1 MTTNPTQANAVF
13 ESSASTEAADSGA
26 RTSSRVDVHTLRDLR
41 SSAGKPADDTVPG
54 TDGSAVGEDA
64 SSQLTDLLSLNRAGL
79 QDYVESL
86 GEKPY
91 RARQLMQWIYG
102 RGVNDFDAMTDLS
115 RASRQRLSANATISL
130 PKIEFDSTASDGTR
144 KWLFALADGN
154 SIETVFIPEGERGTL
169 CVSSQVGCALD
180 CSFCATAR
188 QGFNRNLTTGEII
201 SQIWLAN
208 ALLLKGRQDIGA
220 DMSKQQEK
228 SLQRR
233 SPVTNVVM
241 MGMGEPLLNLAALVP
256 ALELMMDDLCFGLSK
271 RKVTVST
278 SGVVPAMDRMNAAV
292 DCSLAVSLHAPNN
305 ELRDQLVPL
314 NKKYPIEELMGAC
327 RRYVE
332 GDRKKHVFFEYVLL
346 AGVNDQPEHA
356 RQLARLLRDFPAKVN
371 LIPFNPF
378 PQSGYKRSDETAI
391 ANFYR
396 ILSKAGIL
404 TLRRATRG
412 DDIDAACGQLAG
424 DIEDKSRRHRKF
436 ESPRFGETAGESTGE
451 SARN

>member
-1 MTTNPTQANAVF
+1 M
-13 ESSASTEAADSGA
+13 
-26 RTSSRVDVHTLRDLR
+26 
-41 SSAGKPADDTVPG
+41 PG

-64 SSQLTDLLSLNRAGL
+64 SSQPTDLLSLNRAGL

-220 DMSKQQEK
+220 DMSKQQEL
-228 SLQRR
+228 SLI
-233 SPVTNVVM
+233 
-241 MGMGEPLLNLAALVP
+241 
-256 ALELMMDDLCFGLSK
+256 
-271 RKVTVST
+271 
-278 SGVVPAMDRMNAAV
+278 
-292 DCSLAVSLHAPNN
+292 H
-305 ELRDQLVPL
+305 
-314 NKKYPIEELMGAC
+314 I
-327 RRYVE
+327 
-332 GDRKKHVFFEYVLL
+332 
-346 AGVNDQPEHA
+346 
-356 RQLARLLRDFPAKVN
+356 
-371 LIPFNPF
+371 
-378 PQSGYKRSDETAI
+378 
-391 ANFYR
+391 
-396 ILSKAGIL
+396 
-404 TLRRATRG
+404 
-412 DDIDAACGQLAG
+412 
-424 DIEDKSRRHRKF
+424 
-436 ESPRFGETAGESTGE
+436 
-451 SARN
+451 

>member
-1 MTTNPTQANAVF
+1 VASNPANPATAPDVSEGAVGR
-13 ESSASTEAADSGA
+13 SSG
-26 RTSSRVDVHTLRDLR
+26 RVDVHTLRDLR
-41 SSAGKPADDTVPG
+41 VSAAVAAAVSDEASDNQPTPA
-54 TDGSAVGEDA
+54 
-64 SSQLTDLLSLNRAGL
+64 QRTDLLSLNRAAM
-79 QDYVESL
+79 QQYVESL

-102 RGVNDFDAMTDLS
+102 RGITDFNAMTDLS
-115 RASRQRLSANATISL
+115 RVSRERLSAHATVSL

-144 KWLFALADGN
+144 KWLFTLADGN

-201 SQIWLAN
+201 SQIWMAN
-208 ALLLKGRQDIGA
+208 ALLQSGRQNSDP
-220 DMSKQQEK
+220 DVSKRQEK
-228 SLQRR
+228 PVQRR

-292 DCSLAVSLHAPNN
+292 DCSLAVSLHAPENT
-305 ELRDQLVPL
+305 LRDKLVPL
-314 NKKYPIEELMGAC
+314 NKKYPIEDLMGAC

-378 PQSGYKRSDETAI
+378 PQSGYRRSDESAI

-396 ILSKAGIL
+396 ILSKAGVL

-436 ESPRFGETAGESTGE
+436 ESPRFGEST
-451 SARN
+451 